1 MYKFMRITFLIMSTI
16 TCSVTF
22 AGIDKC
28 SNLPNQSA
36 LNTCSS
42 NVLNSANQKI
52 NSVYANYMK
61 ELNPTEK
68 LQLKEAQRA
77 WIQYKEKDCQFQS
90 SPVLKGSLY
99 PFVHN
104 GCLVEKTEN
113 RIKELQ
119 DMQECRSG
127 NEPGCL

>member
-1 MYKFMRITFLIMSTI
+1 MYKILKTSLIVLSSL
-16 TCSVTF
+16 TCSISF
-22 AGIDKC
+22 AGIEKC

-36 LNTCSS
+36 LNNCSS

-52 NSVYANYMK
+52 NTVYANYMK
-61 ELNPTEK
+61 ELSPTEK
-68 LQLKEAQRA
+68 LQLKDAQRA

-104 GCLVEKTEN
+104 ACLVKKTET

>member
-1 MYKFMRITFLIMSTI
+1 MFFQHTS
-16 TCSVTF
+16 
-22 AGIDKC
+22 
-28 SNLPNQSA
+28 
-36 LNTCSS
+36 TCSS

-104 GCLVEKTEN
+104 ACLVEKTEN

>member
-1 MYKFMRITFLIMSTI
+1 MDSI
-16 TCSVTF
+16 
-22 AGIDKC
+22 
-28 SNLPNQSA
+28 
-36 LNTCSS
+36 
-42 NVLNSANQKI
+42 
-52 NSVYANYMK
+52 
-61 ELNPTEK
+61 
-68 LQLKEAQRA
+68 QR
-77 WIQYKEKDCQFQS
+77 KDCQFQS

-104 GCLVEKTEN
+104 ACLVEKTEN

>member
-1 MYKFMRITFLIMSTI
+1 MNIFTRITILILSSI
-16 TCSVTF
+16 TCSVSF
-22 AGIDKC
+22 AGIEKC
-28 SNLPNQSA
+28 SNLPNQNA
-36 LNTCSS
+36 LNSCSS
-42 NVLNSANQKI
+42 SVLNSANQKI
-52 NSVYANYMK
+52 NTVYANYMK
-61 ELNPTEK
+61 ELNSTEK

-104 GCLVEKTEN
+104 ACLVEKTET
-113 RIKELQ
+113 RTKELL

>member
-1 MYKFMRITFLIMSTI
+1 MNKFMKITFLIMSIT
-16 TCSVTF
+16 TCSVSF
-22 AGIDKC
+22 AGIEKC
-28 SNLPNQSA
+28 SNLPNQTA
-36 LNTCSS
+36 LNSCSS
-42 NVLNSANQKI
+42 NALNSANQKI
-52 NSVYANYMK
+52 NTVYANYMK
-61 ELNPTEK
+61 ELSPTEK

-104 GCLVEKTEN
+104 ACLVEKTET

>member
-1 MYKFMRITFLIMSTI
+1 MNKFMKITFLIMSIT
-16 TCSVTF
+16 TCSVSF
-22 AGIDKC
+22 AGIEKC
-28 SNLPNQSA
+28 SNLPNQTA
-36 LNTCSS
+36 LNNCSA
-42 NVLNSANQKI
+42 NALNSANQKI
-52 NSVYANYMK
+52 NIAYANYMK
-61 ELNPTEK
+61 ELSPTEK

-104 GCLVEKTEN
+104 ACLVEKTET

>member
-36 LNTCSS
+36 LNNCSS

-52 NSVYANYMK
+52 NTVYANYMK
-61 ELNPTEK
+61 ELSPTEK

-99 PFVHN
+99 QFVHN
-104 GCLVEKTEN
+104 ACLVEKTET
-113 RIKELQ
+113 RTKELQ

>member
-1 MYKFMRITFLIMSTI
+1 M
-16 TCSVTF
+16 
-22 AGIDKC
+22 GIVSQNID
-28 SNLPNQSA
+28 SP
-36 LNTCSS
+36 T
-42 NVLNSANQKI
+42 
-52 NSVYANYMK
+52 
-61 ELNPTEK
+61 NPVRFK
-68 LQLKEAQRA
+68 LKEAQRA

-104 GCLVEKTEN
+104 ACLVEKTEN